1 MVAGPSILHT
11 ITLHATTVA
20 RDGRGVL
27 ILGPS
32 GAGKSALGLALLAMG
47 CQLVADD
54 RTILTLE
61 NGRIV
66 ARCPAPL
73 SGFIEARGVGLLNA
87 APIES
92 TPVALVVDLGTPEH
106 DRLPP
111 FRSVTLL
118 DHALPLLHNPATGHF
133 AAAVLQYL
141 VAGRRS

>member
-1 MVAGPSILHT
+1 MVAGPL
-11 ITLHATTVA
+11 TLHATTVA
-20 RDGRGVL
+20 QDGRGVL
-27 ILGPS
+27 ILGPA

-47 CQLVADD
+47 CRLVADD

-61 NGRIV
+61 QGRIV
-66 ARCPAPL
+66 ARCPPPL
-73 SGFIEARGVGLLNA
+73 RGLIEARGVGLLNA
-87 APIES
+87 APIDEAHL
-92 TPVALVVDLGTPEH
+92 ALVVDLGAPEA

-118 DHALPLLHNPATGHF
+118 GHALPLLHNPATGHF